1 MLPGGRPAPRRYGH
15 EVRRFPI
22 LIAVTVALAL
32 LIAPSAHAADPLKGK
47 GIIVDAAAPAPPEVW
62 AKTWI
67 IADAATG
74 NVLAAKRAHKQRP
87 PASTIKMLTALT
99 VLPQLPG
106 DSTYVARKKAINMYG
121 SRVGLVK
128 GKSYTIDE
136 LMNAMM
142 LPSANDAAVALAQA
156 NGGVKRTV
164 EQMNEVAAQ
173 LNATNTVAKNP
184 SGLDAPGMVST
195 AFDLAV
201 IARAGLAQ
209 PRFSEYAKRVK
220 AQFPIKGKKKSKTIY
235 TTNRLLLRNVK
246 GAIGVKT
253 GYTSNAGRTF
263 VGAAERGGRTLIVSL
278 MGVNERSD
286 VAAQK
291 LLDWGFENVDRI
303 TPVGSLTAPT
313 EPLKTDSEPMLEG
326 GGDIVQSTV
335 DISTVTEDV
344 VAADAPTS
352 SLPIGW
358 MLLAAVLLLFT
369 GIAMLRRR
377 AVRRARHAAR

>member
-1 MLPGGRPAPRRYGH
+1 
-15 EVRRFPI
+15 
-22 LIAVTVALAL
+22 
-32 LIAPSAHAADPLKGK
+32 
-47 GIIVDAAAPAPPEVW
+47 
-62 AKTWI
+62 
-67 IADAATG
+67 
-74 NVLAAKRAHKQRP
+74 
-87 PASTIKMLTALT
+87 MLTALT

-164 EQMNEVAAQ
+164 AQMNEVAAQ

-184 SGLDAPGMVST
+184 SGLDSPGMVST

-201 IARAGLAQ
+201 IARAGLSQ

-220 AQFPIKGKKKSKTIY
+220 APFPIKGKNKSKTIY

-303 TPVGSLTAPT
+303 TPVGTLAAPQD
-313 EPLKTDSEPMLEG
+313 PLKTDSEPMLEG
-326 GGDIVQSTV
+326 GGEIIQSTV
-335 DISTVTEDV
+335 GIPLAAVDEVVVTTP
-344 VAADAPTS
+344 AS

-358 MLLAAVLLLFT
+358 ILLAAVLLMFT
-369 GIAMLRRR
+369 VLAMLRRR
-377 AVRRARHAAR
+377 AVRRARHVAR